1 MKILLAED
9 EPAAANLFKSTLE
22 KRNHDVIIAK
32 DGEICL
38 KEYKN
43 SLEKLGSETNKK
55 SPFDVVVLDIK
66 MPNKDGVQ
74 TAKEILVLNPSQRIL
89 FSSAFVKECLVDS
102 LKDFIHIVSVY
113 EKPFDLEGF
122 VETIEDKEAYDK
134 LEKLNIKFH
143 QFGELDPTNPEIEEM
158 IKEVTKKQKPELWY
172 SVGNLVIG

>member
-32 DGEICL
+32 DGDICV

-43 SLEKLGSETNKK
+43 SLEKLESETNKK
-55 SPFDVVVLDIK
+55 FPFDVIVLDIK

-74 TAKEILVLNPSQRIL
+74 TAKEILELNPSQRIL
-89 FSSAFVKECLVDS
+89 FSSAFVKECLIDS
-102 LKDFIHIVSVY
+102 LKDFVHIVGVF

-122 VETIEDKEAYDK
+122 VDTIEDKETYDK
-134 LEKLNIKFH
+134 LEKLNVKFYR
-143 QFGELDPTNPEIEEM
+143 FGDLDPANPEISET
-158 IKEVTKKQKPELWY
+158 IKEVTKNQKPELWY

>member
-22 KRNHDVIIAK
+22 NRNHDVIIAK
-32 DGEICL
+32 DGDICL

-43 SLEKLGSETNKK
+43 ALEKLGAETNEKF
-55 SPFDVVVLDIK
+55 PFDVVVLDIK

-74 TAKEILVLNPSQRIL
+74 TAKEILELNPSQRIL

-102 LKDFIHIVSVY
+102 LKNFINIISVF

-122 VETIEDKEAYDK
+122 VDTIEDEEAYDK

>member
-22 KRNHDVIIAK
+22 KRNHDVIIAQ
-32 DGEICL
+32 DGDICL

-43 SLEKLGSETNKK
+43 ALEKLGAETNEKF
-55 SPFDVVVLDIK
+55 PFDVVVLDIK

-74 TAKEILVLNPSQRIL
+74 TAKEILELNPSQRIL

-102 LKDFIHIVSVY
+102 LKDFIHIVAVF
-113 EKPFDLEGF
+113 EKPFDLDGF
-122 VETIEDKEAYDK
+122 VDTIEDKEVYDK
-134 LEKLNIKFH
+134 LEKLNVKFH
-143 QFGELDPTNPEIEEM
+143 QFGELDPTNAEIEEM
-158 IKEVTKKQKPELWY
+158 IKEISKNQKPELWY